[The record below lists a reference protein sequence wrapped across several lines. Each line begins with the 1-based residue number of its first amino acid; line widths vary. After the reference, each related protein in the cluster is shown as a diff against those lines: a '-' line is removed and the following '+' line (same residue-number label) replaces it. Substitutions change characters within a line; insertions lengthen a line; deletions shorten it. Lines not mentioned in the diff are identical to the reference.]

1 MKLRNLFI
9 ASLVVLG
16 LVAFTAGQASAVL
29 VGIDVEVFKNGI
41 SQGTAFGAA
50 STSTNTPL
58 VVYAVTGD
66 TLRFVVM
73 LNMNPT
79 DNTALYASALP
90 NLDANNSAGGS
101 AEMRFIAGSGNSLL
115 VSGLGFVA
123 LGANPN
129 LQLNDATPASGNGNS
144 LVGSVDTVNLY
155 RVDYIVQT
163 VVSDGIRDFNAVLTN
178 YNSTGPA
185 GDLFDPATDS
195 ASVSIQG
202 VPEPASLLLL
212 GSGLAGL
219 LGFGRKK
226 LRK

>member
-1 MKLRNLFI
+1 MKLRNLLI

-16 LVAFTAGQASAVL
+16 LVALTAGQASAVL
-29 VGIDVEVFKNGI
+29 VGINIEVFKNGI

-58 VVYAVTGD
+58 IVIATTGD

-73 LNMNPT
+73 LNFNPDT
-79 DNTALYASALP
+79 NTGAYATALP

-101 AEMRFIAGSGNSLL
+101 AEMKFIAGSGNSLL
-115 VSGLGFVA
+115 VSGLGFVSI
-123 LGANPN
+123 GNNPN
-129 LQLNDATPASGNGNS
+129 GQLNDTTPGSGNANS
-144 LVGSVDTVNLY
+144 LSGSVNTVNLY

-163 VVSDGIRDFNAVLTN
+163 VVTDALRDFNAVLTA
-178 YNSTGPA
+178 YASSPA
-185 GDLFDPATDS
+185 VDLADPNFDS
-195 ASVSIQG
+195 ASVRIDG

-219 LGFGRKK
+219 VGFGRKK